1 LQAFELQA
9 DMPVGGEILHASAEQ
24 LEILVDELTDVR
36 GLAVEAQP
44 NLALLGCPPT
54 IPPNG
59 AYCSAGLR

>member
-1 LQAFELQA
+1 
-9 DMPVGGEILHASAEQ
+9 MPVGGEILHASAEQ
-24 LEILVDELTDVR
+24 LEILVDELMDVR

-44 NLALLGCPPT
+44 NRVLLIRRPAT